1 MAVGLPLNLNLNL
14 CFDFLGSTYLNFRV
28 KGNVKDFR
36 PKGAICLSKIL
47 FFFFPEIKN
56 TP

>member
-28 KGNVKDFR
+28 KGNAKDLR

-47 FFFFPEIKN
+47 FFFPEIKN